1 MIRILCSLLLLVV
14 TFLPAFAQD
23 QVGDQDQ
30 SPWYSNRWKGKW
42 ISCPNVPQRDYGVF
56 HFRKAFALEDQPTT
70 YTIHVSAD
78 NRYRLFV
85 NGKAVVSGPARG
97 DLHHWYFETV
107 DIAPYLRPG
116 KNVIAAL
123 VWNMGVHAPI
133 AQVTAQTGLV
143 IQGESER
150 EKVVNTD
157 GSYNVLQSKAYTP
170 CSTDNM
176 ERLNAYMVIGP
187 GDDMDASRYAWGWQE
202 LDFDDGG
209 WMQAQVI
216 ADAVPQGVGTDN
228 IWTLEP
234 RNIPLF
240 EEKPQRLSAIR
251 WVKGM
256 DSKAFSGFLTG
267 STSVTIPAHS
277 RVSLLLDQSVN
288 TVAYPEL
295 LSSGGKGSSV
305 KLSYA
310 EALFDQHRQ
319 KGNRNDVEG
328 KELIGNYDVFRPDGH
343 AHRLFRPLW
352 LRTYRFIQVDVET
365 ADEPLVLHDLLGY
378 YTTYPFE
385 MNAQF
390 KSNDKHMD
398 DIWDVSWRTA
408 RLCAG
413 ETYFDCPYY
422 EQLQYSGDTRIQA
435 LISLYV
441 SGDDRL
447 MRRSLLDFHYSR
459 VPEGMVQGR
468 YPSSRLQIIPTY
480 TLWWI
485 SMVHDYWMHRQDDP
499 FIQQFLQGIAGA
511 LDWYA
516 QRVDQ
521 ERGMLGSIPWWPFVD
536 YTPPFTSG
544 VPTGAT
550 DGHSSVLTLHYAY
563 TLKQAAD
570 LFAHFGAPEQA
581 ARYRKEADRLNTA
594 TYRLCFD
601 QARGVMADTPDK
613 QAYSQHASIL
623 AVISGC
629 IPETDRQALT
639 EKVLDDESLIPVT
652 FYFRFYLTRAL
663 LESGLGDRYYEKL
676 SAWHDMLDL
685 GLTTFSETPEPTRSD
700 CHAWSASPSYD
711 FLATICGIRPAAPG
725 FKRVLVEPN
734 LGALNEVE
742 AVMPHTAGEI
752 KVQLKRD
759 RQHGIR
765 GTVTLPEGVKGD
777 FRWHGKQQRLVGGEN
792 TITMDDRPQSL

>member
-1 MIRILCSLLLLVV
+1 MVRFLCSLWLFMII
-14 TFLPAFAQD
+14 FLSSQAQD
-23 QVGDQDQ
+23 QWVDKEK
-30 SPWYSNRWKGKW
+30 SLWHNNRWQGKW

-56 HFRKAFALEDQPTT
+56 HFRKDFVLPDKPKT
-70 YTIHVSAD
+70 YKIHVSAD

-107 DIAPYLRPG
+107 DIASYLQPG
-116 KNVIAAL
+116 KNVVAAL
-123 VWNMGVHAPI
+123 VWNMGVYAPI
-133 AQVTAQTGLV
+133 AQISAQTGFV
-143 IQGESER
+143 IQGESAHEMA
-150 EKVVNTD
+150 VNTD
-157 GSYNVLQSKAYTP
+157 NSYKVFQSKAYTP

-187 GDDMDASRYAWGWQE
+187 GDDVDASRYIWGWQE
-202 LDFDDGG
+202 LDFDDTA
-209 WMQAQVI
+209 WSQAQVV

-234 RNIPLF
+234 RNIPLL
-240 EEKPQRLSAIR
+240 EEKPQRLSEIR
-251 WVKGM
+251 WVTGM
-256 DSKAFSGFLTG
+256 DRKAFSGFLTG
-267 STSVTIPAHS
+267 ATSVTVPANS
-277 RVSLLLDQSVN
+277 RVSLLIDQSVN

-295 LSSGGKGSSV
+295 STSGGKGSSV

-310 EALFDQHRQ
+310 EALFDQNLR
-319 KGNRNDVEG
+319 KGNRNEVEG
-328 KELIGNYDVFRPDGH
+328 KKLIGNYDVFRPDGH

-352 LRTYRFIQVDVET
+352 LRTYRFIQMDVET
-365 ADEPLVLHDLLGY
+365 GDEPLTLHDFLGY

-390 KSNDKHMD
+390 KSNDKRMD

-435 LISLYV
+435 LISLYI

-459 VPEGMVQGR
+459 VPEGMIQGR

-480 TLWWI
+480 SLWWI
-485 SMVHDYWMHRQDDP
+485 SMIHDYWMHRQDDL

-511 LDWYA
+511 LDWYG
-516 QRVDQ
+516 QHLDQ
-521 ERGMLGSIPWWPFVD
+521 ENGMLGPIPWWPFVD
-536 YTPPFTSG
+536 YTPQFSSG
-544 VPTGAT
+544 LPKGAT
-550 DGHSSVLTLHYAY
+550 EGNSSILTLHYAY

-570 LFAHFGAPEQA
+570 LFAYFGEPEQA
-581 ARYRKEADRLNTA
+581 ARYRKEADRLNKV
-594 TYRLCFD
+594 TYQHCFD
-601 QARGVMADTPDK
+601 RARGVMADTPEK
-613 QAYSQHASIL
+613 QVYSQHASIL
-623 AVISGC
+623 AVLSGS
-629 IPETDRQALT
+629 IPEAERYAVI
-639 EKVLDDESLIPVT
+639 KNVLEDESLIPVT

-663 LESGLGDRYYEKL
+663 LESSLGDRYYDKL
-676 SAWHDMLDL
+676 DAWRKMLDL

-711 FLATICGIRPAAPG
+711 FLATICGIRPSSPG
-725 FKRVLVEPN
+725 FKSVLIDPN
-734 LGALNEVE
+734 LGALKEVE
-742 AVMPHTAGEI
+742 ASMPHPAGEI
-752 KVQLKRD
+752 SVKFKRKG
-759 RQHGIR
+759 RHGIS
-765 GTVTLPEGVKGD
+765 GTVTLPENLQGN
-777 FRWHGKQQRLVGGEN
+777 FQWNGKQQILLGGKN
-792 TITMDDRPQSL
+792 TIEMLDGL